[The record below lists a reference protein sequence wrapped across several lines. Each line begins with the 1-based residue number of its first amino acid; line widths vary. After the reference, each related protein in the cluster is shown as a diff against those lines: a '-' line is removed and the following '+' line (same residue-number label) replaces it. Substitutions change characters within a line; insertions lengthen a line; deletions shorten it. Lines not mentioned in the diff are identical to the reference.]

1 MKALTIDRLSAGYGG
16 IPAVRELDAELEEGE
31 ILAVVGPNGAGKTAT
46 LLTLAGLLR
55 PIAGE
60 AKAFGHRITG
70 SAPHQVARI
79 GVNLI
84 PDNRGLFPNLTV
96 EEHFRLAQRS
106 PVKRGRQ
113 GLSLEQV
120 LERFPQLQKIV
131 KRRCGLLS
139 GGEQQ
144 MLAIGKALL
153 LAPRVLMVDEL
164 SLGLAPAIVQALL
177 PSLRDV
183 SDELGMS
190 VVVVEQHF
198 ELALAVAD
206 KAIVLNHGSVVL
218 SGKAADLMR
227 DRSSLE
233 AAYFGVAADAGVES
247 VWQGDSPSEQR

>member
-1 MKALTIDRLSAGYGG
+1 MKALTVDGLSAGYAGV
-16 IPAVRELDAELEEGE
+16 PAVRELNVDLDEGE
-31 ILAVVGPNGAGKTAT
+31 ILAVVGPNGAGKTTT
-46 LLTLAGLLR
+46 LLTLAGFLR

-70 SAPHQVARI
+70 SAPHQVARF

-106 PVKRGRQ
+106 PVKKGRH
-113 GLSLEQV
+113 GLSLDQV
-120 LERFPQLQKIV
+120 LERFPQLKQV
-131 KRRCGLLS
+131 AKRRCGLLS

-164 SLGLAPAIVQALL
+164 SLGLAPAIVQGLL
-177 PSLRDV
+177 PALREV
-183 SDELGMS
+183 SRELGMS

-198 ELALAVAD
+198 ELALAVAH

-218 SGKAADLMR
+218 SGSAADLLS
-227 DRSSLE
+227 DRTKLE
-233 AAYFGVAADAGVES
+233 AAYFGVATPSDA
-247 VWQGDSPSEQR
+247 